1 MKRVEWSWKGIAEF
15 VGTLGVIGSLIFVA
29 FQIQQNT
36 RAIESGTIESI
47 LGHSYDAAVL
57 AVENA
62 DLRAALTASC
72 ENELTAD
79 QRMMLTVYYQA
90 LLRLQLNR
98 FFQVQLGIIDEETAL
113 GLGARSTPYGRPIFA
128 EVWEAA
134 KDEYSPEFQE
144 FIERGVLPVV
154 GTTC

>member
-1 MKRVEWSWKGIAEF
+1 MKRVEWSWKSVAEV

-36 RAIESGTIESI
+36 RAIEGGTIESI
-47 LGHSYDAAVL
+47 LGHSFDAAVI
-57 AVENA
+57 AVENPE
-62 DLRAALTASC
+62 LRAALAASC

-79 QRMMLTVYYQA
+79 QRIMVTAYYHA
-90 LLRLQLNR
+90 LLRLQMNR

-128 EVWEAA
+128 EIWEAA
-134 KDEYSPEFQE
+134 KGEYSPEFQE
-144 FIERGVLPVV
+144 FMERGVLPSV